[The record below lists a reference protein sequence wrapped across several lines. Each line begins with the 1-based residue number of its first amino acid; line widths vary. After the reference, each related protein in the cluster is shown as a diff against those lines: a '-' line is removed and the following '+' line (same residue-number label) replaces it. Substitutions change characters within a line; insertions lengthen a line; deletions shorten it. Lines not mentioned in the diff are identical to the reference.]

1 MRTAIHILILMC
13 LIGASTVE
21 IPQAPE
27 SKVGKKI
34 SDHDSASI
42 RPIRL
47 AHSEDGSS
55 NRAHAHPHGDKVCA
69 SGCSVSNHPTPTLTQ
84 DHFNQLITA
93 LTWNPADTTAIN
105 ELLYYGPQARARLL
119 SPSDELSS
127 ELRQYLLTE
136 LSKSQAVV
144 QLRLVD
150 LDSSDVIA
158 SLPSQTVPLDLRHE
172 FDLIERDIPSLTA
185 SGTIKRVG
193 RHRLWSRL

>member
-1 MRTAIHILILMC
+1 
-13 LIGASTVE
+13 
-21 IPQAPE
+21 
-27 SKVGKKI
+27 
-34 SDHDSASI
+34 
-42 RPIRL
+42 
-47 AHSEDGSS
+47 
-55 NRAHAHPHGDKVCA
+55 
-69 SGCSVSNHPTPTLTQ
+69 
-84 DHFNQLITA
+84 
-93 LTWNPADTTAIN
+93 
-105 ELLYYGPQARARLL
+105 
-119 SPSDELSS
+119 DELSS

-158 SLPSQTVPLDLRHE
+158 SLPSQAVPLDLRHE